1 MNGTSFVL
9 PLTPHEVVLT
19 PKFPRLRI
27 AFICAPN
34 SQNTNNYKSIK
45 MKNKV
50 AMDLYIYEV
59 KNREEKD
66 EYMKR
71 KKAVGGRLGMFG
83 SFSFFSF
90 LPFFAFGS
98 DDTAFF
104 LSSI

>member
-1 MNGTSFVL
+1 
-9 PLTPHEVVLT
+9 
-19 PKFPRLRI
+19 
-27 AFICAPN
+27 
-34 SQNTNNYKSIK
+34 

-66 EYMKR
+66 KYMKR